1 MLSLPATPRHRL
13 RIGYALGLLAILG
26 AATTLAVEA
35 RDPAL
40 SATRLETPVP
50 APEIPVVE
58 EPGVTVDR
66 YPDPW
71 ATSPRGPDG
80 PARGGAP
87 LGPPEQ
93 PVAGAPADRVPADR
107 LPAPGARSGSGGGT
121 AVGAAR
127 PEPGGRADDAR
138 SLFWSG
144 VGGLVISL
152 TGIGLL
158 AARRR
163 MW

>member
-1 MLSLPATPRHRL
+1 MAMLSLPATPRHRL
-13 RIGYALGLLAILG
+13 RIGYALGLLAVLG

-58 EPGVTVDR
+58 EPGATVDR

-71 ATSPRGPDG
+71 ATSPDG

-93 PVAGAPADRVPADR
+93 PVAGAPADRA
-107 LPAPGARSGSGGGT
+107 PAPGTRSGTGGGT

-127 PEPGGRADDAR
+127 PEPGGRADDGR

-158 AARRR
+158 GARRR